1 MKETIGGREMFSLCN
16 FGTPYSRGVATSE
29 VFIVK
34 FASFVIFLVLSKL
47 LTNLLTSL
55 VVDAVGL
62 VLRCL

>member
-1 MKETIGGREMFSLCN
+1 MKESIGRREMSSLCN
-16 FGTPYSRGVATSE
+16 FGSPHSQGVVASE
-29 VFIVK
+29 FFSLK
-34 FASFVIFLVLSKL
+34 LASFVIFLVSNNL